1 MLARL
6 ANTSLRQQSSNLT
19 VRGRKLVLQYTNGS
33 PCGPDAE
40 SSSLSKRAY
49 EDDIYEGSDPSDV
62 SGHATE
68 PHDSSPSSSDSD
80 SDDEKDDADATSRRK
95 KSKHP
100 MRKSATLSFHCERD
114 PLKALAQASFVGTD
128 PYQCAYFFEIRS
140 PYACAG
146 APPPDISALGP
157 GGVFVLI
164 MAIAVA
170 VYFAGGVM
178 YNRSVGHAR
187 GWRQLPNYGFWSG
200 LWSVISDIF
209 VIATSSCAR
218 CLPGRKG
225 YSSLSTSAERAAR
238 RGGRDDENRLIDDLD
253 EEWDH

>member
-1 MLARL
+1 
-6 ANTSLRQQSSNLT
+6 
-19 VRGRKLVLQYTNGS
+19 
-33 PCGPDAE
+33 
-40 SSSLSKRAY
+40 
-49 EDDIYEGSDPSDV
+49 
-62 SGHATE
+62 
-68 PHDSSPSSSDSD
+68 
-80 SDDEKDDADATSRRK
+80 
-95 KSKHP
+95 

-114 PLKALAQASFVGTD
+114 PLKVLAQASFVGTD

-140 PYACAG
+140 PHACAG
-146 APPPDISALGP
+146 SPPAELGALGP
-157 GGVFVLI
+157 GGVFALI

-187 GWRQLPNYGFWSG
+187 GWRQLPNYSFWSG
-200 LWSVISDIF
+200 LWGFMSDVF

-218 CLPGRKG
+218 CLPRRG
-225 YSSLSTSAERAAR
+225 YSSLSVSANGERSR